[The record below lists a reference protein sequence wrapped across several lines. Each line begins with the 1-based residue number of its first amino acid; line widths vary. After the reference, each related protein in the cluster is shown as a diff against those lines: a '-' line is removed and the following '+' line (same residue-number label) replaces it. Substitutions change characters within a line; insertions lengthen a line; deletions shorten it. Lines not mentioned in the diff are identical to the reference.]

1 MRKFANL
8 ILSISVIFISSC
20 AQIPSLFVGSRMEG
34 YQDGT
39 GENVKF
45 GHSLSMAIDKDGNLF
60 VGDNSN
66 HRIRKV
72 TPEGK
77 VTTFAGTG
85 EKDSRDGDLKTA
97 SFEYI
102 SDLKFDSK
110 GNLFVAD
117 KNILK
122 KITPEGSVTT
132 FAGNG
137 KEVIKDGVGT
147 EASFGSITSI
157 FIDKKD
163 DIYLIDSGHSIK
175 IISADSKVKSY
186 DLQPKMP
193 IYIYMS
199 LNKILLDKNSNIYL
213 VIRKDLDWDEAG
225 YIYKINSN
233 EKAKKILDAG
243 SNINS
248 VPFPNLIIN
257 DDNGNIYILDSYKK
271 SIFRMN
277 SDGKEIKEIAKFK
290 TWFPVYQDSF
300 IKSGGSMVIDNK
312 LNVLYVSDF
321 ETASIYK
328 VKLEGDK

>member
-1 MRKFANL
+1 ML
-8 ILSISVIFISSC
+8 LSAC
-20 AQIPSLFVGSRMEG
+20 TKMPSLFVGSRMEG

-45 GHSLSMAIDKDGNLF
+45 GRSLGMAIDKDGNLF
-60 VGDNSN
+60 IGDNSN

-97 SFEYI
+97 SFEFI
-102 SDLKFDSK
+102 SDMKFDSK

-137 KEVIKDGVGT
+137 KVEIKDGSGI
-147 EASFGSITSI
+147 EASFAVIDSI

-163 DIYLIDSGHSIK
+163 NIYSIDDLNVIR
-175 IISADSKVKSY
+175 IISTDSKVKTYNLESKLSINEFY
-186 DLQPKMP
+186 RGL
-193 IYIYMS
+193 I
-199 LNKILLDKNSNIYL
+199 KILVDKDENIFILVQKNISENELFSVFKITKESKVIQVISNELTKINPREIIFDEDENIYA
-213 VIRKDLDWDEAG
+213 LDTNKRA
-225 YIYKINSN
+225 IYKINS
-233 EKAKKILDAG
+233 EGKETKEITKFQIWFP
-243 SNINS
+243 IFNS
-248 VPFPNLIIN
+248 SFFK
-257 DDNGNIYILDSYKK
+257 GW
-271 SIFRMN
+271 MN
-277 SDGKEIKEIAKFK
+277 SLE
-290 TWFPVYQDSF
+290 
-300 IKSGGSMVIDNK
+300 IDNK
-312 LNVLYVSDF
+312 RKILYISNYDSY
-321 ETASIYK
+321 SIYK